1 MATAVTSLSGMS
13 MISNASE
20 LSLLL
25 LMYIADRG
33 VPFGRRRD
41 SMRVQDPFIGDDSVM
56 SDQYCSCSINMVY
69 FDELGSFRMLCVRD

>member
-41 SMRVQDPFIGDDSVM
+41 SMRVQ
-56 SDQYCSCSINMVY
+56 
-69 FDELGSFRMLCVRD
+69 E